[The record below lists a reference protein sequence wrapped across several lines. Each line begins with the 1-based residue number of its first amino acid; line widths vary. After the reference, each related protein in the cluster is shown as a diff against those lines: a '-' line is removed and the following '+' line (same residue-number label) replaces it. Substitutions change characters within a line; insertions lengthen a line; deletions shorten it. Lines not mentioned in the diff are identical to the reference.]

1 MNVPLDMLAMK
12 TTMNQRKKEISSLKM
27 RERKNQGSTL
37 LSISIQNKQ
46 MIELKVEKVPAH
58 HRKYILTMKKK
69 GIKIFYAKIREIIV
83 GFISATAAFC

>member
-46 MIELKVEKVPAH
+46 MIELKVEKVLAH
-58 HRKYILTMKKK
+58 DRK
-69 GIKIFYAKIREIIV
+69 
-83 GFISATAAFC
+83 